1 MTKRRFVGKGYIL
14 NFERN
19 LTPIPQLSTSQTNNY
34 TDRIIQAAIM
44 HIASSYTYW
53 FTASIMTSCT
63 PASQN
68 ILTYHNNLQ
77 IFKNKESE

>member
-19 LTPIPQLSTSQTNNY
+19 LTPIPQSSTSQTNSY

-44 HIASSYTYW
+44 HTGSSYTYS
-53 FTASIMTSCT
+53 FTSSIMMSCT
-63 PASQN
+63 SASQN
-68 ILTYHNNLQ
+68 ILTYHNNFQ
-77 IFKNKESE
+77 IFKNIESE